1 MADKQNKEAPE
12 AEPKTGGMM
21 GKIVVLA
28 VILLVAAGGGVAT
41 YLLVLAPMLAEDGG
55 EVVEAAQRE
64 IPLNPVYVAF
74 EDRFVNVI
82 MDDPA
87 MPASTLVYGV
97 TFECTN
103 QLTAD
108 IINAH
113 LPRFVD
119 MINKLHS
126 SLTREE
132 LDDTLLITESIQRQ
146 ALQKANDILRKIQG
160 EMVNPEVRVTAVSH
174 QMFAVED
181 KL

>member
-1 MADKQNKEAPE
+1 
-12 AEPKTGGMM
+12 M
-21 GKIVVLA
+21 GKLIVLA
-28 VILLVAAGGGVAT
+28 VVLLVAAGGGVAT
-41 YLLVLAPMLAEDGG
+41 YWFVLAPMLSEDGG
-55 EVVEAAQRE
+55 EVVEAAERE
-64 IPLNPVYVAF
+64 IPLHPVYVAF

-82 MDDPA
+82 MDDPDV
-87 MPASTLVYGV
+87 PASTLVYGV
-97 TFECTN
+97 TFECNN

-108 IINAH
+108 LINAH

-126 SLTREE
+126 SLTRDE

-160 EMVNPEVRVTAVSH
+160 EAGSPEIRVTAVSH